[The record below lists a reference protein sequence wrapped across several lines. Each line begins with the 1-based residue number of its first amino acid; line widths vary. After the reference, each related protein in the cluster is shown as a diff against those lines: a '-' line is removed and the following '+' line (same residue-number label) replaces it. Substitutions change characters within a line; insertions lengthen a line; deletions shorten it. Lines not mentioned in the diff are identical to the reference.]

1 MKVIATI
8 DYWDGSKSRT
18 SQPTELE
25 NVMGQ
30 IRLVLCEKGVAG
42 ITITRCDGL
51 KRLMEHTQPKEG
63 N

>member
-8 DYWDGSKSRT
+8 DYWDGTKSRT

-25 NVMGQ
+25 NVVQQM
-30 IRLVLCEKGVAG
+30 RLVLCEQGVAG

-51 KRLMEHTQPKEG
+51 KRIIEHTNKRMD
-63 N
+63 

>member
-8 DYWDGSKSRT
+8 DYWDGTKSRT

-25 NVMGQ
+25 NVIGQ
-30 IRLVLCEKGVAG
+30 MRLVLAERGVAG

-51 KRLMEHTQPKEG
+51 KRLAAAMEEKR
-63 N
+63 

>member
-8 DYWDGSKSRT
+8 DYWDGTKSLT

-25 NVMGQ
+25 NVMQ
-30 IRLVLCEKGVAG
+30 QMRLVLCEQGVAG

-51 KRLMEHTQPKEG
+51 KRMMSAMEKKR
-63 N
+63 